1 MEHKPIKTQDEYDA
15 VASRIE
21 QLKDG
26 EAGSEEAEE
35 LKLLTKLIVE
45 YESNRQQS
53 KKGDFKDASS

>member
-1 MEHKPIKTQDEYDA
+1 MEHKPITAQDEYDKI
-15 VASRIE
+15 ASRIE

-45 YESNRQQS
+45 YESKRQHPEQRKS
-53 KKGDFKDASS
+53 NGT